1 VKTIIHKCL
10 LPVSYFS
17 IFFLPFYLHCCFAEI
32 IQSCPSL
39 KKLYQETR
47 DGLSMTSL
55 QQAFLASFEHL
66 YDLPHVYCKFLRQ
79 KLREEGLNLKFD
91 HPCNMS
97 HRSFQLTSLFRVTTP
112 VRLFH
117 TM

>member
-1 VKTIIHKCL
+1 MFTTCFL
-10 LPVSYFS
+10 LFNL
-17 IFFLPFYLHCCFAEI
+17 FLAIL
-32 IQSCPSL
+32 PSL
-39 KKLYQETR
+39 LFCRNYPILSFVKNTYQETR

-79 KLREEGLNLKFD
+79 KLREGGLNLKFD